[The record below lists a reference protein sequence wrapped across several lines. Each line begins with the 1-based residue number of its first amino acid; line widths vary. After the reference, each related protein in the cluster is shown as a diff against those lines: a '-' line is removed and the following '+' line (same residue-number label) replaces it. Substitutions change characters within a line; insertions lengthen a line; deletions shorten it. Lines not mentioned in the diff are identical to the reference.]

1 MGRYDDLLMIEDKKD
16 RKPAANPTQATA
28 SRKQAPPPEP
38 VSPASTSSLSGQ
50 ADPALPERPYAR
62 SIDRPAGRR
71 IITRNAFE
79 LYEDQ
84 MDSLRRLAMD
94 EKLDGRL
101 GSMSAMVREAID
113 TFIKQATA
121 RKT

>member
-1 MGRYDDLLMIEDKKD
+1 MGRFDALLSIESKKES
-16 RKPAANPTQATA
+16 KPAVRTQGDAGT
-28 SRKQAPPPEP
+28 RKHTPPPEP
-38 VSPASTSSLSGQ
+38 VRAKTSGPSGQ
-50 ADPALPERPYAR
+50 SDPALP
-62 SIDRPAGRR
+62 DRPFARTPVRPNGRR

-94 EKLDGRL
+94 EKLNGRL

-113 TFIKQATA
+113 TFLKKATTEQSA
-121 RKT
+121 